1 MKMGDQMRRMEKE
14 TVNFTVNGR
23 QYQLT
28 IEPWLT
34 LAEVLRDYLDLTG
47 TKVSCGVGECGACT
61 VLVDGKPTLSCCT
74 LAITVRDKNIL
85 TIEGLAKDGLHPIQ
99 KAFVD
104 CGAIQCGF
112 CTPGMILMTKALLD
126 ENPHP
131 TREEVKEF
139 LAGNL
144 CRCTGYVKI
153 IDAVMAA
160 AEAMSKGGSR

>member
-1 MKMGDQMRRMEKE
+1 MRKIEKE
-14 TVNFTVNGR
+14 TVSFTVNER
-23 QYQLT
+23 IYQLA
-28 IEPWLT
+28 IEPQQT
-34 LAEVLRDYLDLTG
+34 LAEVLREHLDLTG
-47 TKVSCGVGECGACT
+47 TKVSCGVGECGNCT
-61 VLVDGKPTLSCCT
+61 VLVDGKPALSCSI

-85 TIEGLAKDGLHPIQ
+85 TIEGLAEDGLHPVQ
-99 KAFVD
+99 QAFVD

-131 TREEVKEF
+131 TREEAKEY

-153 IDAVMAA
+153 IDAVMVA
-160 AEAMSKGGSR
+160 AEAMSKGGK

>member
-1 MKMGDQMRRMEKE
+1 MRKIEKE
-14 TVNFTVNGR
+14 TANFIVNGR
-23 QYQLT
+23 TYQLAV
-28 IEPWLT
+28 EPWQT
-34 LAEVLRDYLDLTG
+34 LAEVLREHLDLTG
-47 TKVSCGVGECGACT
+47 TKVSCGMGECGNCT

-74 LAITVRDKNIL
+74 LAVTVRDKNIL
-85 TIEGLAKDGLHPIQ
+85 TIEGLAEDGLHPIQ
-99 KAFVD
+99 QAFVD

-131 TREEVKEF
+131 TREETKEF

-160 AEAMSKGGSR
+160 AQAMSKGGK